1 MNISSAQ
8 TDYLTISNDD
18 IITIDTST
26 YTSLSSPYTVTL
38 SNTTA
43 NNSYTTGILSGN
55 SIGTITIDDLNS
67 YQHQWVF
74 SAEEFINCFPDW
86 ERVQNMCKEYPGLKI
101 AFEKFVTTYKLVKD
115 DYDTPKD
122 KRAKP

>member
-8 TDYLTISNDD
+8 TDYLTISSDD
-18 IITIDTST
+18 IISIDTS
-26 YTSLSSPYTVTL
+26 LSNPYTITF
-38 SNTTA
+38 A
-43 NNSYTTGILSGN
+43 NPTGNSVSSTGVLSGT

-67 YQHQWVF
+67 YQHQWTI
-74 SAEEFINCFPDW
+74 SNEEFTNCFPNW

-122 KRAKP
+122 QRPKP